1 MTFFQMYLKLIL
13 VNFSINIFHHNSSL
27 DFIMSIPVGI
37 LLIQKAI
44 TVIVLIVDI
53 RNVVVV
59 IVVVVH
65 VVLETVSIRVLA
77 QVLCG
82 KDKPKK
88 SKKEEDGENEFG
100 GSHVYL
106 KLY

>member
-1 MTFFQMYLKLIL
+1 MHFASFIVELCTSCANVEVVL
-13 VNFSINIFHHNSSL
+13 VQAKVL
-27 DFIMSIPVGI
+27 QLTY

-44 TVIVLIVDI
+44 TVIVFIVDI

-65 VVLETVSIRVLA
+65 MVLETVSIRVLA
-77 QVLCG
+77 QVLRG

-106 KLY
+106 K